1 MHYLG
6 IVPGKETRE
15 LRSAL
20 FGVGAVITG
29 NVIAPRT
36 LTFEG
41 PGGKTVTIPIQN
53 ALSEPLL
60 LDARGK

>member
-6 IVPGKETRE
+6 MVPGKETRE

-20 FGVGAVITG
+20 YDVGVVMTG
-29 NVIAPRT
+29 SVIAPKT

-41 PGGKTVTIPIQN
+41 PGGKTVTIPIRN
-53 ALSEPLL
+53 ALEEPLL